1 MANIPFTKLE
11 IPNGADSY
19 VFDGITVDDLT
30 ELDLT
35 QFPKQAQ
42 IDEFNNR
49 INDEYVKKTELDELD
64 LTKFPDKD
72 QINAFNETVK
82 TQDYVKRPEL
92 TKLDLSQFP
101 DKTQIDA
108 FNENLKLEDY
118 VKRAELTPLDLS
130 LFPSKD
136 EITVINTKIDN
147 FNNLEFVEF
156 DYDALMARLDNIVAR
171 IEAIE
176 AKVGI

>member
-11 IPNGADSY
+11 IPNGADNY

-35 QFPKQAQ
+35 QFPKEAQ
-42 IDEFNNR
+42 IIEFNNR

-64 LTKFPDKD
+64 LSKFPDKT
-72 QINAFNETVK
+72 QIDTFNETIK
-82 TQDYVKRPEL
+82 TQDYVKRE
-92 TKLDLSQFP
+92 
-101 DKTQIDA
+101 
-108 FNENLKLEDY
+108 
-118 VKRAELTPLDLS
+118 ELTPLDLS
-130 LFPSKD
+130 KFPSKD

-156 DYDALMARLDNIVAR
+156 DYDGLMARLDDIVAR

>member
-11 IPNGADSY
+11 IPNGADNY

-35 QFPKQAQ
+35 QFPKQTQ
-42 IDEFNNR
+42 IDE
-49 INDEYVKKTELDELD
+49 
-64 LTKFPDKD
+64 
-72 QINAFNETVK
+72 
-82 TQDYVKRPEL
+82 
-92 TKLDLSQFP
+92 
-101 DKTQIDA
+101 

-118 VKRAELTPLDLS
+118 VKKAELTPLDLS

>member
-11 IPNGADSY
+11 IPNGADNY

-35 QFPKQAQ
+35 QFPNQDQ
-42 IDEFNNR
+42 INEFNNR
-49 INDEYVKKTELDELD
+49 INDEYVKKTEL
-64 LTKFPDKD
+64 TK
-72 QINAFNETVK
+72 
-82 TQDYVKRPEL
+82 
-92 TKLDLSQFP
+92 
-101 DKTQIDA
+101 
-108 FNENLKLEDY
+108 
-118 VKRAELTPLDLS
+118 LDLS

-156 DYDALMARLDNIVAR
+156 DYDGLMARLDNIVAR

>member
-11 IPNGADSY
+11 IPNGADNY

-64 LTKFPDKD
+64 LSK
-72 QINAFNETVK
+72 
-82 TQDYVKRPEL
+82 
-92 TKLDLSQFP
+92 FP
-101 DKTQIDA
+101 DKTQINE

-130 LFPSKD
+130 QFPSKD
-136 EITVINTKIDN
+136 EITVINTKIDS

-156 DYDALMARLDNIVAR
+156 DYDALMARLDDIVAR

>member
-11 IPNGADSY
+11 IPNGADNY

-35 QFPKQAQ
+35 QFPNQSQ

-49 INDEYVKKTELDELD
+49 INDEYVKKTELTKLD
-64 LTKFPDKD
+64 LSKFPDKD

-82 TQDYVKRPEL
+82 TQDYVKRAEL

-101 DKTQIDA
+101 DTTQINE

-118 VKRAELTPLDLS
+118 VKRVELTELDLS
-130 LFPSKD
+130 QFPSKD
-136 EITVINTKIDN
+136 EINVVNTKIDN

-156 DYDALMARLDNIVAR
+156 DYDGLMARLDNIVAR
-171 IEAIE
+171 IEALE
-176 AKVGI
+176 TRVGI

>member
-11 IPNGADSY
+11 IPNGADNY

-30 ELDLT
+30 ELDLS

-64 LTKFPDKD
+64 LS
-72 QINAFNETVK
+72 A
-82 TQDYVKRPEL
+82 
-92 TKLDLSQFP
+92 FP
-101 DKTQIDA
+101 DKTQINE
-108 FNENLKLEDY
+108 FNENLRLADY
-118 VKRAELTPLDLS
+118 VKRDELTPLDLS
-130 LFPSKD
+130 KFPSKD

>member
-11 IPNGADSY
+11 IPNGADNY

-35 QFPKQAQ
+35 QFPDQ
-42 IDEFNNR
+42 
-49 INDEYVKKTELDELD
+49 T
-64 LTKFPDKD
+64 
-72 QINAFNETVK
+72 QINE
-82 TQDYVKRPEL
+82 
-92 TKLDLSQFP
+92 
-101 DKTQIDA
+101 

-136 EITVINTKIDN
+136 EINVIKTKIDN

>member
-11 IPNGADSY
+11 IPNGADNY

-35 QFPKQAQ
+35 QFPNQ
-42 IDEFNNR
+42 
-49 INDEYVKKTELDELD
+49 
-64 LTKFPDKD
+64 
-72 QINAFNETVK
+72 
-82 TQDYVKRPEL
+82 
-92 TKLDLSQFP
+92 
-101 DKTQIDA
+101 TQIDT

>member
-11 IPNGADSY
+11 IPNGADNY

-35 QFPKQAQ
+35 QFPNQSQ

-64 LTKFPDKD
+64 LS
-72 QINAFNETVK
+72 A
-82 TQDYVKRPEL
+82 
-92 TKLDLSQFP
+92 FP
-101 DKTQIDA
+101 DKTQINE
-108 FNENLKLEDY
+108 FNENLKLADY
-118 VKRAELTPLDLS
+118 VKRVELTELDLS
-130 LFPSKD
+130 QFPSKD

>member
-11 IPNGADSY
+11 IPNGADNY

-35 QFPKQAQ
+35 QFP
-42 IDEFNNR
+42 
-49 INDEYVKKTELDELD
+49 
-64 LTKFPDKD
+64 
-72 QINAFNETVK
+72 
-82 TQDYVKRPEL
+82 
-92 TKLDLSQFP
+92 
-101 DKTQIDA
+101 
-108 FNENLKLEDY
+108 
-118 VKRAELTPLDLS
+118 
-130 LFPSKD
+130 SKD
-136 EITVINTKIDN
+136 EINVVNTKIDN

>member
-11 IPNGADSY
+11 IPNGADNY

-35 QFPKQAQ
+35 QFPKEAQ
-42 IDEFNNR
+42 IIEFNNR

-64 LTKFPDKD
+64 LS
-72 QINAFNETVK
+72 A
-82 TQDYVKRPEL
+82 
-92 TKLDLSQFP
+92 FP
-101 DKTQIDA
+101 DKTQINE
-108 FNENLKLEDY
+108 FNENLRLADY
-118 VKRAELTPLDLS
+118 VKRDELTPLDLS
-130 LFPSKD
+130 KFPSKD

-156 DYDALMARLDNIVAR
+156 DYDGLMARLDNIVAR

>member
-1 MANIPFTKLE
+1 MMANIPFTKLE
-11 IPNGADSY
+11 IPNGADNY

-35 QFPKQAQ
+35 QFPKQDQ
-42 IDEFNNR
+42 IIEFNNR

-64 LTKFPDKD
+64 LTKFPD
-72 QINAFNETVK
+72 Q
-82 TQDYVKRPEL
+82 
-92 TKLDLSQFP
+92 
-101 DKTQIDA
+101 TQIDE
-108 FNENLKLEDY
+108 FNNNLKLEDY
-118 VKRAELTPLDLS
+118 VKRVELTPLDLS
-130 LFPSKD
+130 QFPSKD

-156 DYDALMARLDNIVAR
+156 DYDGLMARLDDIVAR
-171 IEAIE
+171 IAALE

>member
-11 IPNGADSY
+11 IPNGADNY

-35 QFPKQAQ
+35 QFPNQAQ

-64 LTKFPDKD
+64 LSKFPDKT
-72 QINAFNETVK
+72 QIDTFNETIK
-82 TQDYVKRPEL
+82 TQDYVKRE
-92 TKLDLSQFP
+92 
-101 DKTQIDA
+101 
-108 FNENLKLEDY
+108 
-118 VKRAELTPLDLS
+118 ELTPLDLS
-130 LFPSKD
+130 QFPSKD
-136 EITVINTKIDN
+136 EITVISTKIDN

-156 DYDALMARLDNIVAR
+156 DYDALMTRLDNIVAR

>member
-11 IPNGADSY
+11 IPNGADNY

-35 QFPKQAQ
+35 QFPNQSQ

-64 LTKFPDKD
+64 LSKFPDKT
-72 QINAFNETVK
+72 QIDEFNETVK

-101 DKTQIDA
+101 DKTQINE

-130 LFPSKD
+130 QFPSKD
-136 EITVINTKIDN
+136 EINVVNTKIDN

>member
-11 IPNGADSY
+11 IPNGADNY

-35 QFPKQAQ
+35 QFPNQAQ
-42 IDEFNNR
+42 IIEFNNR
-49 INDEYVKKTELDELD
+49 INDEYVKKTELD
-64 LTKFPDKD
+64 
-72 QINAFNETVK
+72 
-82 TQDYVKRPEL
+82 
-92 TKLDLSQFP
+92 KLDLSQFP
-101 DKTQIDA
+101 DKTQIDT
-108 FNENLKLEDY
+108 FNENLKLADY

-130 LFPSKD
+130 QFPSKD

-156 DYDALMARLDNIVAR
+156 DYDALMARLNDIVAR

>member
-11 IPNGADSY
+11 IPNGADNY

-42 IDEFNNR
+42 IDEFNENLKLE
-49 INDEYVKKTELDELD
+49 DYVKK
-64 LTKFPDKD
+64 
-72 QINAFNETVK
+72 A
-82 TQDYVKRPEL
+82 EL

-101 DKTQIDA
+101 
-108 FNENLKLEDY
+108 
-118 VKRAELTPLDLS
+118 
-130 LFPSKD
+130 SKD
-136 EITVINTKIDN
+136 EINVVNTKIDN

>member
-11 IPNGADSY
+11 IPNGADNY
-19 VFDGITVDDLT
+19 VFDGVSVDDLT

-35 QFPKQAQ
+35 QFP
-42 IDEFNNR
+42 N
-49 INDEYVKKTELDELD
+49 
-64 LTKFPDKD
+64 KD
-72 QINAFNETVK
+72 
-82 TQDYVKRPEL
+82 
-92 TKLDLSQFP
+92 
-101 DKTQIDA
+101 QIDA

-118 VKRAELTPLDLS
+118 VKRPELTPLDLS

-136 EITVINTKIDN
+136 EITVINTKIDD
-147 FNNLEFVEF
+147 FNKLQFVEF
-156 DYDALMARLDNIVAR
+156 DYDGLMARLADIVAR

>member
-11 IPNGADSY
+11 IPNGADNY

-35 QFPKQAQ
+35 QFPNQ
-42 IDEFNNR
+42 
-49 INDEYVKKTELDELD
+49 
-64 LTKFPDKD
+64 D
-72 QINAFNETVK
+72 QINAFNETIK

-108 FNENLKLEDY
+108 FNETIKTQDY

-156 DYDALMARLDNIVAR
+156 DYDGLMARLDNIVAR

>member
-11 IPNGADSY
+11 IPNGADNY

-35 QFPKQAQ
+35 QFPNQDQ
-42 IDEFNNR
+42 INEFNNR

-64 LTKFPDKD
+64 LSQFPDKT
-72 QINAFNETVK
+72 QIDAFNETVK
-82 TQDYVKRPEL
+82 TQDYVKR
-92 TKLDLSQFP
+92 
-101 DKTQIDA
+101 
-108 FNENLKLEDY
+108 
-118 VKRAELTPLDLS
+118 AELTELDLTQ
-130 LFPSKD
+130 FPSKD
-136 EITVINTKIDN
+136 EINVINTKIDN

>member
-11 IPNGADSY
+11 IPNGADNY

-35 QFPKQAQ
+35 QFPNQDQ
-42 IDEFNNR
+42 INEFNNR

-64 LTKFPDKD
+64 LS
-72 QINAFNETVK
+72 A
-82 TQDYVKRPEL
+82 
-92 TKLDLSQFP
+92 FP
-101 DKTQIDA
+101 DKTQINE
-108 FNENLKLEDY
+108 FNENLKLADY
-118 VKRAELTPLDLS
+118 VKRVELTELDLS
-130 LFPSKD
+130 QFPSKD

-156 DYDALMARLDNIVAR
+156 DYDALMTRLDNIVAR

>member
-11 IPNGADSY
+11 IPNGADNY

-35 QFPKQAQ
+35 QFP
-42 IDEFNNR
+42 N
-49 INDEYVKKTELDELD
+49 
-64 LTKFPDKD
+64 KD
-72 QINAFNETVK
+72 QINE
-82 TQDYVKRPEL
+82 
-92 TKLDLSQFP
+92 
-101 DKTQIDA
+101 

-118 VKRAELTPLDLS
+118 VKRVELTPLDLS
-130 LFPSKD
+130 QFPSKD

-156 DYDALMARLDNIVAR
+156 DYDGLMARLDNIVAR

>member
-11 IPNGADSY
+11 IPNGADNY

-35 QFPKQAQ
+35 QFPKEAQ
-42 IDEFNNR
+42 IIEFNNR

-64 LTKFPDKD
+64 LSK
-72 QINAFNETVK
+72 
-82 TQDYVKRPEL
+82 
-92 TKLDLSQFP
+92 FP

-118 VKRAELTPLDLS
+118 VKRVELTELDLS
-130 LFPSKD
+130 KFPSKD

-156 DYDALMARLDNIVAR
+156 DYDALMARLDDIVAR

>member
-11 IPNGADSY
+11 IPNGADNY

-35 QFPKQAQ
+35 QFPNQTQ

-64 LTKFPDKD
+64 LSKFPDKD
-72 QINAFNETVK
+72 QINAFNETIR
-82 TQDYVKRPEL
+82 TQDYVKRE
-92 TKLDLSQFP
+92 
-101 DKTQIDA
+101 
-108 FNENLKLEDY
+108 
-118 VKRAELTPLDLS
+118 ELTPLDLYQ
-130 LFPSKD
+130 LPSKD

-147 FNNLEFVEF
+147 FNNLQFVEF

>member
-11 IPNGADSY
+11 IPNGADNY

-35 QFPKQAQ
+35 RFPNQDQ
-42 IDEFNNR
+42 INEFNNR

-64 LTKFPDKD
+64 LSKFPDKD
-72 QINAFNETVK
+72 QINAFNETIK
-82 TQDYVKRPEL
+82 TQDYVKRE
-92 TKLDLSQFP
+92 
-101 DKTQIDA
+101 
-108 FNENLKLEDY
+108 
-118 VKRAELTPLDLS
+118 ELTPLDLS
-130 LFPSKD
+130 QFPSKD

>member
-11 IPNGADSY
+11 IPNGADNY

-35 QFPKQAQ
+35 QFPNQDQ
-42 IDEFNNR
+42 INEFNENLKLE
-49 INDEYVKKTELDELD
+49 DYVKKAELDELD
-64 LTKFPDKD
+64 LSKFPDKD

-82 TQDYVKRPEL
+82 TQDYVKRVEL

-101 DKTQIDA
+101 
-108 FNENLKLEDY
+108 
-118 VKRAELTPLDLS
+118 
-130 LFPSKD
+130 SKD
-136 EITVINTKIDN
+136 EINIVNTKIDN

>member
-11 IPNGADSY
+11 IPNGADNY

-35 QFPKQAQ
+35 QFPKEDQ
-42 IDEFNNR
+42 IIEFNNR

-64 LTKFPDKD
+64 LS
-72 QINAFNETVK
+72 
-82 TQDYVKRPEL
+82 R
-92 TKLDLSQFP
+92 FP
-101 DKTQIDA
+101 DKTQIDT

-130 LFPSKD
+130 QFPSKD

-147 FNNLEFVEF
+147 FNNLQFVEF
-156 DYDALMARLDNIVAR
+156 DYDGLMARLDNIVAR

>member
-11 IPNGADSY
+11 SPNGVDNY

-35 QFPKQAQ
+35 QFPKQDQ
-42 IDEFNNR
+42 ID
-49 INDEYVKKTELDELD
+49 T
-64 LTKFPDKD
+64 
-72 QINAFNETVK
+72 FNETIK
-82 TQDYVKRPEL
+82 TQDYVKRAEL
-92 TKLDLSQFP
+92 TKLDLSQ
-101 DKTQIDA
+101 
-108 FNENLKLEDY
+108 
-118 VKRAELTPLDLS
+118 
-130 LFPSKD
+130 FPSKD

-156 DYDALMARLDNIVAR
+156 DYDGLMARLDNIVAR

>member
-11 IPNGADSY
+11 IPNGADNY

-35 QFPKQAQ
+35 QFPNQSQ

-64 LTKFPDKD
+64 LSK
-72 QINAFNETVK
+72 
-82 TQDYVKRPEL
+82 
-92 TKLDLSQFP
+92 FP
-101 DKTQIDA
+101 DKTQINE

-118 VKRAELTPLDLS
+118 VKRVELTELDLS
-130 LFPSKD
+130 KFPSKD

-156 DYDALMARLDNIVAR
+156 DYDGLMARLDNIVAR
-171 IEAIE
+171 IATIE

>member
-11 IPNGADSY
+11 IPNGADNY

-35 QFPKQAQ
+35 Q
-42 IDEFNNR
+42 
-49 INDEYVKKTELDELD
+49 
-64 LTKFPDKD
+64 
-72 QINAFNETVK
+72 
-82 TQDYVKRPEL
+82 
-92 TKLDLSQFP
+92 
-101 DKTQIDA
+101 
-108 FNENLKLEDY
+108 
-118 VKRAELTPLDLS
+118 
-130 LFPSKD
+130 FPSKD

-156 DYDALMARLDNIVAR
+156 DYDALMARLADIVAR

>member
-11 IPNGADSY
+11 IPHGADNY

-35 QFPKQAQ
+35 QFPNQDQ
-42 IDEFNNR
+42 INEFNNR

-64 LTKFPDKD
+64 LSKFPDKD

-82 TQDYVKRPEL
+82 TQDYVKR
-92 TKLDLSQFP
+92 
-101 DKTQIDA
+101 
-108 FNENLKLEDY
+108 
-118 VKRAELTPLDLS
+118 AELTPLDLS

-136 EITVINTKIDN
+136 EINVINTKIDN

>member
-11 IPNGADSY
+11 IPNGADNY

-35 QFPKQAQ
+35 QFPNQTQ
-42 IDEFNNR
+42 IDEFNN
-49 INDEYVKKTELDELD
+49 
-64 LTKFPDKD
+64 
-72 QINAFNETVK
+72 
-82 TQDYVKRPEL
+82 
-92 TKLDLSQFP
+92 
-101 DKTQIDA
+101 
-108 FNENLKLEDY
+108 NLKLEDY

-147 FNNLEFVEF
+147 FNNLQFVEF
-156 DYDALMARLDNIVAR
+156 DYDGLMARLDNIVTR